1 MIDTLQDF
9 IALNKD
15 YPNVDQIRHV
25 ELYYVSDQDIPSGNK
40 GINREGYK
48 YGQLRSQ
55 PIINELL
62 KGIDNVHLASL
73 AKACNDR
80 NSQHGFQMFKVNGAY
95 CFWSLRVGPVVQTP
109 TVEQMRRILASQPH
123 AALAVVNKCVTA
135 DLIRKVTYNLLH
147 REVAKVCDI
156 SVKEAAYAIGN
167 QLDCAPHEDPSGYIF
182 MVPNWAHNWFR
193 HVGYVSQMV
202 KELNK

>member
-1 MIDTLQDF
+1 MEGTLQDF

-25 ELYYVSDQDIPSGNK
+25 ELCYVSDQDIPSGNR
-40 GINREGYK
+40 GINREGYT
-48 YGQLRSQ
+48 YGKLRRE

-62 KGIDNVHLASL
+62 KRIDNVRLAGL

-80 NSQHGFQMFKVNGAY
+80 NLKLGFQMFKVNGAY
-95 CFWSLRVGPVVQTP
+95 CFWSLRVGPVVEIP
-109 TVEQMRRILASQPH
+109 NFEQMQRILANQ
-123 AALAVVNKCVTA
+123 ALAAPAVANKCVTA
-135 DLIRKVTYNLLH
+135 DMVRKVTYNLLH
-147 REVAKVCDI
+147 QEVAEECNI
-156 SVKEAAYAIGN
+156 SIKEAAYAIGN

-193 HVGYVSQMV
+193 HKGYVSQMV
-202 KELNK
+202 KDLNK